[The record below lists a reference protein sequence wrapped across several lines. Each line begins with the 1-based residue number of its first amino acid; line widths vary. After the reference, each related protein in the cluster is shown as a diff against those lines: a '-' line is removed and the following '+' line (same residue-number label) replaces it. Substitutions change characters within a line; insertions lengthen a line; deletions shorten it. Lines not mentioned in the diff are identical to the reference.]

1 MFVHG
6 DSLKSCV
13 VGIVVPDINNVQ
25 VTPVE
30 LRQSFEL
37 KLQLAIIPCLVLR
50 AKNNIKILSFS
61 HCTFQ
66 NGNTIKI
73 KTNFYIKN
81 PLSY

>member
-37 KLQLAIIPCLVLR
+37 KLQLAVIP
-50 AKNNIKILSFS
+50 
-61 HCTFQ
+61 
-66 NGNTIKI
+66 
-73 KTNFYIKN
+73 Y
-81 PLSY
+81 